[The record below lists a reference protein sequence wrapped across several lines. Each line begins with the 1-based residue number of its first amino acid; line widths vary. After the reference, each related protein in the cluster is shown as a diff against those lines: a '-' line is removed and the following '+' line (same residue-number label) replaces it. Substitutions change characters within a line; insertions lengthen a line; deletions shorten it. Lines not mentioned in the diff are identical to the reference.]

1 MLEDIGTKKYTSK
14 ILGLT
19 PPLTAHCGE
28 DGNRLADDTTWKVG
42 NRYIAW
48 CEEYE
53 VWCRAVGFSDSELS
67 VLDSNNYRFDGNG
80 NRYVDDTTWKVE
92 SRCIARW
99 EDGVWYRA
107 EVKKVQ
113 RDGVL
118 VSFIDYGNSATVSE
132 VVNLFSEIPQSDE
145 YDKNVISCGGG
156 MLPL

>member
-1 MLEDIGTKKYTSK
+1 MLFFNSHAPGVDF
-14 ILGLT
+14 LT
-19 PPLTAHCGE
+19 PLIAGE
-28 DGNRLADDTTWKVG
+28 DLKFIYPC
-42 NRYIAW
+42 RYIAW

-53 VWCRAVGFSDSELS
+53 VWCRAPGFSDSEPS
-67 VLDSNNYRFDGNG
+67 VLDSNNYRFDENG
-80 NRYVDDTTWKVE
+80 NRHVDDITWKVG

-99 EDGVWYRA
+99 EDGVLYRT

-118 VSFIDYGNSATVSE
+118 VLFIDYGNSAIVSE
-132 VVNLFSEIPQSDE
+132 GVNLFSEIPQSDE